1 MKIFAIEEAV
11 NRLNAGEVVAIPTE
25 TVYGLAAK
33 IDSKTG
39 IEMIFSTKQRPFFDP
54 LIVHVSSKKMA
65 EALTRDWSPLADF
78 LADHFWPGP
87 LTLVLPKAEHVHGMI
102 TSGLESV
109 GIRMPQHTLTLGLI
123 DRVGVPLAAPSA
135 NRFGKTSP
143 TTAEH
148 VRQEFPN
155 QDLLIL
161 DGGACEV
168 GLESTVLSIQREDS
182 KYQLCLLR
190 AGAIKRSDLEKTLAL
205 GKFDFQF
212 IENIAKGQA
221 PGQMKHHY
229 MPEIPLVLVRGEAKS
244 EDEILQSSQQQILQ
258 LPDQIEGVKII
269 KPKKFEK
276 LRRLELPDE
285 ATAAA
290 RHLYSELRSVSQT
303 ADLDLIYF
311 VIEQRH
317 QTEDWK
323 AVMDRLTKAASLI
336 LNSEMGC
343 SR

>member
-1 MKIFAIEEAV
+1 MKIFAIEEAL

-33 IDSKTG
+33 IDSKAG
-39 IEMIFSTKQRPFFDP
+39 IEKIFSTKQRPFFDP

-65 EALTRDWSPLADF
+65 ETLTKDWSPLADF

-109 GIRMPQHTLTLGLI
+109 GIRMPKHTLTLGLI

-155 QDLLIL
+155 QDILIL

-168 GLESTVLSIQREDS
+168 GLESTVLSIQRQDS
-182 KYQLCLLR
+182 QYQLCLLR
-190 AGAIKRSDLEKTLAL
+190 AGAIKKSDLENALAS
-205 GKFDFQF
+205 KNFNFQF
-212 IENIAKGQA
+212 VESAAKGQA

-229 MPEIPLVLVRGEAKS
+229 MPEIPLVLVIGKTNEA
-244 EDEILQSSQQQILQ
+244 DILHQSQRQILQ

-269 KPKKFEK
+269 KPKKFET
-276 LRRLELPDE
+276 LRRLELPNE

-290 RHLYSELRSVSQT
+290 RLLYSELRSVSQT

-311 VIEQRH
+311 LIEPHH
-317 QTEDWK
+317 QAEDWK
-323 AVMDRLTKAASLI
+323 AVMDRMTKAASLI
-336 LNSEMGC
+336 LDSEMGN